1 VKAQRI
7 APDPLTISPHGC
19 HSPAAP
25 ELINAPNFLKVSEI
39 AALLRLS
46 KTAVYEAI
54 SDGRLPASKLG
65 RSSRGLRVAKS
76 GLAKWIGGES
86 Q

>member
-1 VKAQRI
+1 MNAQRT
-7 APDPLTISPHGC
+7 ASDSPAFSPNGC